1 MDPPVRPRRSVLYVP
16 ASNARALSKARSLP
30 ADAVILDLEDSVAPD
45 AKPAAR
51 TAAVAAVAGLRPREV
66 VVRVNHASTPWGA
79 ADLEAA
85 ARSGA
90 DAVCLPKVE
99 GASEV
104 RGAEAALARAG
115 APAAMAIWCLV
126 ETPRGVLA
134 AYDIAGASPRV
145 AALVA
150 GTSDLTAALGAR
162 HVAGRAPLLASLS
175 LVLLAARAHGRAAL
189 DGVELA
195 LDDEAGFAEAC
206 RQGRDLGFDGKTLV
220 HPRTIGA
227 ANAAFAPD
235 PVDVERARRV
245 IAAFDAALAAGK
257 GVAVLDGRLVEEL
270 HAREARR
277 LVALAGAIS
286 ARGMG

>member
-1 MDPPVRPRRSVLYVP
+1 MRPRRSVLYVP
-16 ASNARALSKARSLP
+16 ASNARALAKARSLA
-30 ADAVILDLEDSVAPD
+30 ADAVILDLEDSVAPG
-45 AKPAAR
+45 AKPGAREAAL
-51 TAAVAAVAGLRPREV
+51 AAVAGLRPREV
-66 VVRVNHASTPWGA
+66 VIRVNHAATPWGA

-85 ARSGA
+85 GRSGA

-99 GASEV
+99 SPADV
-104 RGAEAALARAG
+104 READGALARAG
-115 APAAMAIWCLV
+115 APGTMAIWCLV

-134 AYDIAGASPRV
+134 ADAIAGASPRV

-150 GTSDLTAALGAR
+150 GTSDLTVALGAR
-162 HVAGRAPLLASLS
+162 HVPGRAPLLASLS
-175 LVLLAARAHGRAAL
+175 LVVLAARAHGIAAL

-220 HPRTIGA
+220 HPRTITA
-227 ANAAFAPD
+227 ANAAFSPAP
-235 PVDVERARRV
+235 PEVERARRV
-245 IAAFDAALAAGK
+245 IAAFDAALAAGQ
-257 GVAVLDGRLVEEL
+257 GVAVLDGRLVEAL

-277 LVALAGAIS
+277 LVALAEAIS

>member
-1 MDPPVRPRRSVLYVP
+1 MELPVRPRRSVLYVP
-16 ASNARALSKARSLP
+16 ASNARALEKARSLP
-30 ADAVILDLEDSVAPD
+30 ADAVILDLEDSVAAD
-45 AKPAAR
+45 AKLAAR
-51 TAAVAAVAGLRPREV
+51 EAAMAAVAGLRPREV
-66 VVRVNHASTPWGA
+66 VVRVNHASTPGGA

-99 GASEV
+99 GAADV
-104 RGAEAALARAG
+104 READAALARAG
-115 APAAMAIWCLV
+115 APGPMAIWCLV

-134 AYDIAGASPRV
+134 ADAIAGASPRV

-162 HVAGRAPLLASLS
+162 HVPGRAPLLASLS
-175 LVLLAARAHGRAAL
+175 LVVLAARAHGIAAL

-220 HPRTIGA
+220 HPRTIA
-227 ANAAFAPD
+227 TANAVFAPAPD
-235 PVDVERARRV
+235 EVERARRT
-245 IAAFDAALAAGK
+245 IAAFDAALAAGQ
-257 GVAVLDGRLVEEL
+257 GVAVLEGRLVEAL

-277 LVALAGAIS
+277 VVALAEAIS